1 MVNGITPRR
10 ANRRSYVMRSC
21 LGRGGFGAVYRA
33 TMKTGAG
40 FQMDVALKFLNDQ
53 HNADPAVRGR
63 LRDEARIVGL
73 LRHRAIVKVHHL
85 GVINHRWS
93 VVMEYLPGLTAE
105 ALLNEGRLGPRH
117 AVELVAEVAA
127 ALDHAWTAL
136 GPDDRPLHVMH
147 RDIKPSN
154 ILVTEHGEVKVLDFG
169 IARAELTT
177 RESET
182 REGTFGTQSYMAP
195 ERFQLR
201 QDASTDIYSLGATL
215 FELLAGEPLGPAL
228 LKPKAHNQFIE
239 ERIKTLPHRPDAL
252 IELLLGSL
260 IFSPE
265 QRLDASGFYDLCQS
279 LLAEEWLD
287 EPALKDW
294 AERVVPLLLQRQDQ
308 RRTDDPL
315 VGVELFEEEQEEAEP
330 PLTRA
335 LPAPKPV
342 YPRQTIGD
350 ALATTPL
357 DSMAHAAALSGAIDA
372 PVAAR
377 AEAPGAPTRAG
388 APTRGG
394 VKQLAE
400 TSGRLA
406 VRTAGIWATAGLGL
420 CGAVALGAA
429 GAGLLSGDDTSH
441 AATELAVVQTS
452 TTEASTA
459 MSPTQ
464 TSSAATAS
472 EEEAAA
478 EALLTQA
485 HAVVATS
492 PSRAAEAKLETPS
505 GEGQRGAQVSLT
517 GDVASGALVG
527 PNGRFRVP
535 GVVPPGEYSLDFAYP
550 AWRQAKGTVVIPASG
565 AVRLNCQDRFARCL
579 VE

>member
-1 MVNGITPRR
+1 MVNVSRPRR

-33 TMKTGAG
+33 TMKTEHG
-40 FQMDVALKFLNDQ
+40 FQMDVALKFLNEQ

-63 LRDEARIVGL
+63 LRDEARIIGL

-105 ALLNEGRLGPRH
+105 ALLNEGRLCARH

-154 ILVTEHGEVKVLDFG
+154 LLVTEHGEVKVLDFG

-201 QDASTDIYSLGATL
+201 QDASTDVYSLGATL

-239 ERIKTLPHRPDAL
+239 QRIGSLPHRPDGL

-265 QRLDASGFYDLCQS
+265 QRLDASGFYDLCQG
-279 LLAEEWLD
+279 LLAEEWLE
-287 EPALKDW
+287 EPSLKDW
-294 AERVVPLLLQRQDQ
+294 AEQVVPLLLKRQQ
-308 RRTDDPL
+308 TKRTDDPL
-315 VGVELFEEEQEEAEP
+315 VGVELFEEEDDAVEP

-335 LPAPKPV
+335 MPAPKAV
-342 YPRQTIGD
+342 HPRRVD
-350 ALATTPL
+350 DPALATTPL
-357 DSMAHAAALSGAIDA
+357 DSMAQ
-372 PVAAR
+372 AR
-377 AEAPGAPTRAG
+377 ASSGVSAAPSGPLSAFFGAPAQSASPSR
-388 APTRGG
+388 PV

-400 TSGRLA
+400 TSGWFAL
-406 VRTAGIWATAGLGL
+406 RTAGIWATAGLGL
-420 CGAVALGAA
+420 CCAVALGAA
-429 GAGLLSGDDTSH
+429 GVGMLSGDGADH
-441 AATELAVVQTS
+441 AATQQSAIPAV
-452 TTEASTA
+452 
-459 MSPTQ
+459 
-464 TSSAATAS
+464 AA
-472 EEEAAA
+472 
-478 EALLTQA
+478 
-485 HAVVATS
+485 
-492 PSRAAEAKLETPS
+492 TPS
-505 GEGQRGAQVSLT
+505 GAGSPSLEGEVIEEEPLPSPAATPKTLPERTKDGTGLPRPVDTPRDASPRGAYVRLT
-517 GDVASGALVG
+517 GDVSSGALVG
-527 PNGRFRVP
+527 AAGRFKVP
-535 GVVPPGEYSLDFAYP
+535 GVVPPGEYTLDFAYP
-550 AWRQAKGTVVIPASG
+550 AWKQAKGTVVIPATD
-565 AVRLNCQDRFARCL
+565 AVSLNCQDRFARCL

>member
-1 MVNGITPRR
+1 MVNERSPRR

-33 TMKTGAG
+33 TMKTEHG
-40 FQMDVALKFLNDQ
+40 FQMDVALKFLNEQ

-63 LRDEARIVGL
+63 LRDEARIIGL

-105 ALLNEGRLGPRH
+105 ALLNEGRLRPRH

-154 ILVTEHGEVKVLDFG
+154 LLVTEHGEVKVLDFG

-201 QDASTDIYSLGATL
+201 QDASTDVYSLGATL

-239 ERIKTLPHRPDAL
+239 SRIGTLPHRPDGL
-252 IELLLGSL
+252 IELLIGSL
-260 IFSPE
+260 IYSPE
-265 QRLDASGFYDLCQS
+265 QRLDASGFYDLCQA

-287 EPALKDW
+287 EPSLKDW
-294 AERVVPLLLQRQDQ
+294 AERVVPLVLKQQRE

-315 VGVELFEEEQEEAEP
+315 VGVELFEEEDDAHEP

-335 LPAPKPV
+335 LPAPKAV
-342 YPRQTIGD
+342 HPRRAD
-350 ALATTPL
+350 ELALSTTPL
-357 DSMAHAAALSGAIDA
+357 DSMAQARALSGAQSA
-372 PVAAR
+372 PSGPLSAFFGAPAQSGAPSRPVA
-377 AEAPGAPTRAG
+377 
-388 APTRGG
+388 
-394 VKQLAE
+394 KQLAE
-400 TSGRLA
+400 TSGWFAL
-406 VRTAGIWATAGLGL
+406 RTAGIWATAGLGL
-420 CGAVALGAA
+420 FCAVALGAA
-429 GAGLLSGDDTSH
+429 GVGMLGEADVEH
-441 AATELAVVQTS
+441 AAAEVEDAPALV
-452 TTEASTA
+452 TTTGGAIN
-459 MSPTQ
+459 PTP
-464 TSSAATAS
+464 TG
-472 EEEAAA
+472 AAA
-478 EALLTQA
+478 EA
-485 HAVVATS
+485 ATS
-492 PSRAAEAKLETPS
+492 ETVAESAAKGQGADKRVTPRSGDPSPTPS
-505 GEGQRGAQVSLT
+505 SGGTYVSLT
-517 GDVASGALVG
+517 GDVTSGALVG
-527 PNGRFRVP
+527 AAGRFKVP
-535 GVVPPGEYSLDFAYP
+535 GFVPPGEYALDFAYP
-550 AWRQAKGTVVIPASG
+550 AWKKAKGTVMIPKTG
-565 AVRLNCQDRFARCL
+565 AVSLNCQDRFARCL

>member
-1 MVNGITPRR
+1 MVNESRPRR

-33 TMKTGAG
+33 TMKTEHG
-40 FQMDVALKFLNDQ
+40 FQMDVALKFLNEQ
-53 HNADPAVRGR
+53 HNADPDVRGR
-63 LRDEARIVGL
+63 LRDEARIIGL

-105 ALLNEGRLGPRH
+105 ALVNEGRLRPRH

-127 ALDHAWTAL
+127 ALDHAWTAR

-154 ILVTEHGEVKVLDFG
+154 LLVTEHGEVKVLDFG

-201 QDASTDIYSLGATL
+201 QDASTDVYSLGATL

-239 ERIKTLPHRPDAL
+239 ERIGTLPHRPDGL
-252 IELLLGSL
+252 IELLIGSL
-260 IFSPE
+260 IYSPE

-287 EPALKDW
+287 EPSLKDW
-294 AERVVPLLLQRQDQ
+294 AERVVPLLLQRQGE

-315 VGVELFEEEQEEAEP
+315 VGVELYEEEDAEVEP

-335 LPAPKPV
+335 LPAPKAV
-342 YPRQTIGD
+342 HPRRVGEL
-350 ALATTPL
+350 ALSTTPL
-357 DSMAHAAALSGAIDA
+357 DSMAQPRASSGGDPAPSGPLSAFFGAPA
-372 PVAAR
+372 PSGSPSRPVA
-377 AEAPGAPTRAG
+377 
-388 APTRGG
+388 
-394 VKQLAE
+394 KQLAE
-400 TSGRLA
+400 TSGWFAL
-406 VRTAGIWATAGLGL
+406 RTAGIWATAGLGL
-420 CGAVALGAA
+420 CCAVALGAA
-429 GAGLLSGDDTSH
+429 GVGMLSDEQADN
-441 AATELAVVQTS
+441 AAAERATAPALATIPGGG
-452 TTEASTA
+452 A
-459 MSPTQ
+459 SPTQ
-464 TSSAATAS
+464 AEERAVANPLIDEAPESGASAAAK
-472 EEEAAA
+472 A
-478 EALLTQA
+478 
-485 HAVVATS
+485 
-492 PSRAAEAKLETPS
+492 PISRADPARRPTP
-505 GEGQRGAQVSLT
+505 GPAGVYVRLT
-517 GDVASGALVG
+517 GDVSSGALVG
-527 PNGRFRVP
+527 VAGRFKVP
-535 GVVPPGEYSLDFAYP
+535 GVVPPGEYALDFAYP
-550 AWRQAKGTVVIPASG
+550 AWKKAKGTVVIPATDTVS
-565 AVRLNCQDRFARCL
+565 LNCQDRFALCL
-579 VE
+579 VQ